1 MSDFDEEAERKRL
14 REKYEQD
21 EERRKETQQMSEL
34 LLKGATMT
42 NRHCDECGAPIF
54 RYQGQEFCPSCQRVA
69 GSEQAQAGDAETAA
83 DAETDPRAEAESD
96 AETVTGAAPAASEA
110 SPPARDVAAERGAAD
125 ATAQAESGAAEA
137 DVVSPGPEPT
147 RTSDAGSEPA
157 AARPPSETQAAN
169 GRTVRSAPTATPA
182 VETERSPESESQTAA
197 PAERP
202 SADRRTARESL
213 LGALTRHARLAEQT
227 DDPRR
232 AGEHLSAAREAAA
245 ALDVL
250 DGE

>member
-14 REKYEQD
+14 REKYEKD

-69 GSEQAQAGDAETAA
+69 GGEQAQAGGVGAE
-83 DAETDPRAEAESD
+83 
-96 AETVTGAAPAASEA
+96 GGAASEA
-110 SPPARDVAAERGAAD
+110 AESPGASRSPEPTAEAAD
-125 ATAQAESGAAEA
+125 ATAGAQREPESIEVDAVSPAERSAEAEA
-137 DVVSPGPEPT
+137 DQIP
-147 RTSDAGSEPA
+147 DAGATPSSA
-157 AARPPSETQAAN
+157 ASTPSTESTAN
-169 GRTVRSAPTATPA
+169 GRHESATATATP
-182 VETERSPESESQTAA
+182 RPEATAA
-197 PAERP
+197 PDSEGRTEGVSTAGGA
-202 SADRRTARESL
+202 ADRQTARESL
-213 LGALTRHARLAEQT
+213 LRALTRHAQLAEQT

-232 AGEHLSAAREAAA
+232 ASEHLSAAREAAE

-250 DGE
+250 DP

>member
-14 REKYEQD
+14 REKYEKD

-69 GSEQAQAGDAETAA
+69 GGEQAQAGGAGAE
-83 DAETDPRAEAESD
+83 
-96 AETVTGAAPAASEA
+96 GGAASE
-110 SPPARDVAAERGAAD
+110 VAASSGASRSPEPTAEAAD
-125 ATAQAESGAAEA
+125 ATAGAQREPESIEVDAVSPAERSAEAEA
-137 DVVSPGPEPT
+137 DQIP
-147 RTSDAGSEPA
+147 DAGATPNSA
-157 AARPPSETQAAN
+157 ASTPGTESAAN
-169 GRTVRSAPTATPA
+169 GRHESGPATVTPRAEATATP
-182 VETERSPESESQTAA
+182 ESEERTEGVSTAGGA
-197 PAERP
+197 
-202 SADRRTARESL
+202 ADRQTARESL
-213 LGALTRHARLAEQT
+213 LRALTRHAQLAEQT

-232 AGEHLSAAREAAA
+232 ASDHLAAAREAAT

-250 DGE
+250 DQ

>member
-14 REKYEQD
+14 REKYEKD

-69 GSEQAQAGDAETAA
+69 GGEQAQAGGAGA
-83 DAETDPRAEAESD
+83 DAETETEARAAEPPAASGPPEPTADTDANARAQREPESLEVDAVSPAERSAEAEADRVPD
-96 AETVTGAAPAASEA
+96 AGTTASSAASTP
-110 SPPARDVAAERGAAD
+110 S
-125 ATAQAESGAAEA
+125 TES
-137 DVVSPGPEPT
+137 
-147 RTSDAGSEPA
+147 
-157 AARPPSETQAAN
+157 AAN
-169 GRTVRSAPTATPA
+169 GRHESAPVTATPRPEA
-182 VETERSPESESQTAA
+182 TATPDSEGRTEGVSTADGA
-197 PAERP
+197 
-202 SADRRTARESL
+202 ADRQTARESL
-213 LGALTRHARLAEQT
+213 LRALTRHAQLAEQT

-232 AGEHLSAAREAAA
+232 ASEHLSAAREAAA

-250 DGE
+250 DQ

>member
-14 REKYEQD
+14 REKYEKD

-69 GSEQAQAGDAETAA
+69 GGEQAQAGGAGA
-83 DAETDPRAEAESD
+83 DAETEPEAQAAES
-96 AETVTGAAPAASEA
+96 PAASG
-110 SPPARDVAAERGAAD
+110 SPEPTAD
-125 ATAQAESGAAEA
+125 ATDASAGAQREPESIEVDAVSPAERSAEA
-137 DVVSPGPEPT
+137 AADQIP
-147 RTSDAGSEPA
+147 DAGTTPSSA
-157 AARPPSETQAAN
+157 ASTPSTESAAN
-169 GRTVRSAPTATPA
+169 GRHESTPVTATP
-182 VETERSPESESQTAA
+182 RPEATAA
-197 PAERP
+197 PDSEGRTEGVSTADGA
-202 SADRRTARESL
+202 ADRQTARESL
-213 LGALTRHARLAEQT
+213 LRALTRHAQLAEQT

-232 AGEHLSAAREAAA
+232 ASEHLSAAREAAA

-250 DGE
+250 DQ